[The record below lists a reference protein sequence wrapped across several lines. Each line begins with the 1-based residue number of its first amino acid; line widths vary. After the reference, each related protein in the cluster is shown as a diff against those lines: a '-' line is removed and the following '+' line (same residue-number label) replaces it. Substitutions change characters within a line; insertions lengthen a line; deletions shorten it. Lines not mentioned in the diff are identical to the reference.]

1 MAPKNSFADVLQ
13 DWEVLLRA
21 YEANAEDL
29 EAVEPHRAALEQTLS
44 EVRDLKALQ
53 DSFRGLRQQTTQQIV
68 AKVQSGLDLAR
79 RLRGFAKGV
88 YGPSN
93 ERLVQFQVAPIRRR
107 GARKSVPVAAPE
119 VMPALAPEPEPP
131 TVE

>member
-1 MAPKNSFADVLQ
+1 MPRKNSFADVLQ

-21 YEANAEDL
+21 YAANSDDL
-29 EAVEPHRAALEQTLS
+29 VAMEPHRAALEQTMS
-44 EVRDLKALQ
+44 EVRNLKAAQ

-107 GARKSVPVAAPE
+107 GARRSVPVVAPE
-119 VMPALAPEPEPP
+119 VMPTAGPEPP